1 MAQGANAR
9 EAILDA
15 AEAVVIESGAGHLT
29 LAAVA
34 AKAGVSKG
42 GLLYH
47 FPSKEDL
54 LKGMLDRLIQRFD
67 QARKEK
73 AEGLK
78 REAGAQIKAT
88 ILTYA
93 EGDAR
98 KEKIGSALLAA
109 GAHAPKLLQPAREDF
124 RRRLE
129 EFMRSGLS
137 FQRAAILFFAFYGL
151 VFSDLLSL
159 SPLKPQERQA
169 FLRELLALT
178 KP

>member
-1 MAQGANAR
+1 MPRGANAR
-9 EAILDA
+9 EEILDA

-29 LAAVA
+29 LSAVA

-54 LKGMLDRLIQRFD
+54 LKGMLERLIERFD
-67 QARKEK
+67 QARNEK
-73 AEGLK
+73 ARGLK
-78 REAGAQIKAT
+78 KEAGAQIKAT

-93 EGDAR
+93 EGDGQ

-109 GAHAPKLLQPAREDF
+109 GAHAPKLLQPARADF

-129 EFMRSGLS
+129 EFMRSGLN
-137 FQRAAILFFAFYGL
+137 FQRAAVLFFAFYGL

-159 SPLKPQERQA
+159 SPLKPEERHA
-169 FLRELLALT
+169 LIRELLRLA